1 MICDKLFWG
10 MMITTVTA
18 VMITLLLSGSARYV
32 QDKSCLS
39 RAVVS
44 DM

>member
-1 MICDKLFWG
+1 
-10 MMITTVTA
+10 MMITMVTA
-18 VMITLLLSGSARYV
+18 MVMMYMLSGSARYV